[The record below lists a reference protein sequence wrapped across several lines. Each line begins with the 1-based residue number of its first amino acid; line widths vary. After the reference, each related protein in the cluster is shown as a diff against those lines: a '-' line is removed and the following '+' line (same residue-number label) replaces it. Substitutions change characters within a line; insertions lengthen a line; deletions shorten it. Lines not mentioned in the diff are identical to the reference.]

1 MKKTAI
7 IMAGGS
13 GERYWPLSRI
23 TKPKQLLNLSNP
35 NRNMLQQSID
45 RIRGIIDLDDIFI
58 ITSKILQSE
67 IRNSLPEIAP
77 QNIIA
82 EPAKRNTAPCL
93 ALGASIILS
102 KYKEFS
108 PESITVSVL
117 TADQLITPEL
127 NFQES
132 IIKLND
138 FCLNNKSIAT
148 IGIKPTRPETGFGY
162 IEINDKIHPDNGI
175 YNAIKFHEKPNLETA
190 KNYLQKGNFLWNSG
204 MFFFRLD
211 YFINELK
218 NNLPAV
224 GNEIDQLSKSYKN
237 YIDTIFDGANP
248 DIVGIYEA
256 MPDISIDYGLMELTA
271 KVNVLQS
278 NFQWDDLGTWDSLFR
293 LGKTDINGNVTEGNL
308 ELCNVT
314 NSIVLN
320 KTSKKFITTGLD
332 LDRMVIINTDDALMI
347 CPLDSAQDIKKLV
360 NQIKNNNKL
369 TWL

>member
-1 MKKTAI
+1 M
-7 IMAGGS
+7 
-13 GERYWPLSRI
+13 
-23 TKPKQLLNLSNP
+23 
-35 NRNMLQQSID
+35 
-45 RIRGIIDLDDIFI
+45 
-58 ITSKILQSE
+58 
-67 IRNSLPEIAP
+67 
-77 QNIIA
+77 
-82 EPAKRNTAPCL
+82 
-93 ALGASIILS
+93 
-102 KYKEFS
+102 
-108 PESITVSVL
+108 
-117 TADQLITPEL
+117 
-127 NFQES
+127 
-132 IIKLND
+132 
-138 FCLNNKSIAT
+138 
-148 IGIKPTRPETGFGY
+148 
-162 IEINDKIHPDNGI
+162 
-175 YNAIKFHEKPNLETA
+175 
-190 KNYLQKGNFLWNSG
+190 
-204 MFFFRLD
+204 
-211 YFINELK
+211 
-218 NNLPAV
+218 

-237 YIDTIFDGANP
+237 YIDTIIDGANP